1 MKPVGIMNLTEI
13 RALVADDLLAVDHW
27 ISQSLHPDIDIINEM
42 STHII
47 HSGGKRIRPLL
58 VILAANAFAYQGRDH
73 ITLAAIVEFIHTATL
88 LHDDVV
94 DGSKLRR
101 GRKTAHVI
109 WGNEASVLVG
119 DYLFS
124 RAFQLMNQLNS
135 LRVMAILANASNTI
149 AAGEVMQLMSQHDP
163 NTAVEHYYRV
173 IDSKTA
179 CLFAAATELGALIA
193 GQPDD
198 IVADMAIYGRELG
211 LAFQMADDALDYA
224 GTSADLGKNVGDDLA
239 EGKPTLPLIFAME
252 TAQSDDAV
260 WLRMLIQEGG
270 RIEDLSRIQAIL
282 ASTQALTRTYAK
294 AREHSERAIA
304 SLARIPETPI
314 KQALAALAQFAVQRS
329 S

>member
-1 MKPVGIMNLTEI
+1 MNLTDI
-13 RALVADDLLAVDHW
+13 RALVADDLQAVDQW
-27 ISQSLHPDIDIINEM
+27 ISKSLHPDIDIINEM

-58 VILAANAFAYQGRDH
+58 VVLAAKAFGYHGEQH

-101 GRKTAHVI
+101 GSKTANVI

-163 NTAVEHYYRV
+163 HIATAYYYRV

-193 GQPDD
+193 GQNDM
-198 IVADMAIYGRELG
+198 IVADMAKYGRELG
-211 LAFQMADDALDYA
+211 LAFQIADDALDYT
-224 GTSADLGKNVGDDLA
+224 GTSEALGKNIGDDLA

-252 TAQSDDAV
+252 QAKPEDAA
-260 WLRMLIQEGG
+260 WLKMIIQEGG
-270 RIEDLSRIQAIL
+270 RIEDLSRIQMIL
-282 ASTQALTRTYAK
+282 TQTSALTRTYEQ
-294 AREHSERAIA
+294 ARQHSKQAIA
-304 SLARIPETPI
+304 SLNSVPDTAI
-314 KQALAALAQFAVQRS
+314 KQALIALALFAVERVN
-329 S
+329 

>member
-1 MKPVGIMNLTEI
+1 MNLTDI
-13 RALVADDLLAVDHW
+13 RALVADDLKAVDHW
-27 ISQSLHPDIDIINEM
+27 ISQSLHPDIDIINDM

-58 VILAANAFAYQGRDH
+58 VVLAANAFGYQGRDH

-94 DGSKLRR
+94 DGSELRR

-163 NTAVEHYYRV
+163 YTAVDHYYRV

-193 GQPDD
+193 GQAEDV
-198 IVADMAIYGRELG
+198 VAAMATYGRELG
-211 LAFQMADDALDYA
+211 LAFQIADDALDYT
-224 GTSADLGKNVGDDLA
+224 GTSAELGKNIGDDLA
-239 EGKPTLPLIFAME
+239 DGKPTLPLIFAME
-252 TAQSDDAV
+252 TANQADV
-260 WLRMLIQEGG
+260 TWLRELIQEGG
-270 RIEDLSRIQAIL
+270 HIDDLGRIQSIL
-282 ASTQALTRTYAK
+282 SGTDALARTYAK
-294 AREHSERAIA
+294 AKEHSQCAID
-304 SLARIPETPI
+304 SLASIPDTPI
-314 KQALAALAQFAVQRS
+314 KQALASLAEFAVQRS
-329 S
+329 N

>member
-1 MKPVGIMNLTEI
+1 MNLTEI
-13 RALVADDLLAVDHW
+13 RALVADDLQAVDQW
-27 ISQSLHPDIDIINEM
+27 ISKSLHPDIDIINEM

-58 VILAANAFAYQGRDH
+58 VVLAAKAFGYQGEQH

-101 GRKTAHVI
+101 GRKTANVI

-163 NTAVEHYYRV
+163 HIVVDHYYRV

-193 GQPDD
+193 GQDD
-198 IVADMAIYGRELG
+198 VMVTNMANYGRELG
-211 LAFQMADDALDYA
+211 LAFQIADDALDYT
-224 GTSADLGKNVGDDLA
+224 GTSEALGKNIGDDLA

-252 TAQSDDAV
+252 QAIPEDAA
-260 WLRMLIQEGG
+260 WLKMIIQEGG
-270 RIEDLSRIQAIL
+270 RLEDLSRIQAIL
-282 ASTQALTRTYAK
+282 SNTSAIDRTYAQAK
-294 AREHSERAIA
+294 HHSKQAITCL
-304 SLARIPETPI
+304 STLPETPI
-314 KQALAALAQFAVQRS
+314 KQALTALALFAVERVS
-329 S
+329 

>member
-1 MKPVGIMNLTEI
+1 MNLTEI
-13 RALVADDLLAVDHW
+13 RAWVADDLRAVDHW

-58 VILAANAFAYQGRDH
+58 VVLAANAFGYQGRDH

-163 NTAVEHYYRV
+163 STQVDHYYRV
-173 IDSKTA
+173 IESKTA

-193 GQPDD
+193 GQSEE
-198 IVADMAIYGRELG
+198 IVAAMATYGRELG
-211 LAFQMADDALDYA
+211 LAFQIADDALDYT
-224 GTSADLGKNVGDDLA
+224 GSSDDLGKNIGDDLA
-239 EGKPTLPLIFAME
+239 DGKPTLPLIFAME
-252 TAQSDDAV
+252 KANSDDAI
-260 WLRMLIQEGG
+260 WLRALIQEGG
-270 RIEDLSRIQAIL
+270 RIEDLSRIQSIL
-282 ASTQALTRTYAK
+282 ASTHALTRTYDKAK
-294 AREHSERAIA
+294 AHSERASA
-304 SLARIPETPI
+304 CLTLLPDTPY
-314 KQALAALAQFAVQRS
+314 KQALAALAAFAVSRTN
-329 S
+329 

>member
-1 MKPVGIMNLTEI
+1 MNLTEI
-13 RALVADDLLAVDHW
+13 RALVADDLQAVDHW

-58 VILAANAFAYQGRDH
+58 VVLAANAFGYQGRDH

-94 DGSKLRR
+94 DGSELRR

-163 NTAVEHYYRV
+163 YTAVDHYYRV

-193 GQPDD
+193 GQADD
-198 IVADMAIYGRELG
+198 VVAAMATYGRELG
-211 LAFQMADDALDYA
+211 LAFQIADDALDYT
-224 GTSADLGKNVGDDLA
+224 GTSAELGKNIGDDLA
-239 EGKPTLPLIFAME
+239 DGKPTLPLIFAME
-252 TAQSDDAV
+252 TAAHDDV
-260 WLRMLIQEGG
+260 TWLRQLIQEGG
-270 RIEDLSRIQAIL
+270 HIEDLSRIQSIL
-282 ASTQALTRTYAK
+282 ASTDALERTYAK
-294 AREHSERAIA
+294 AKEHSQCAID
-304 SLARIPETPI
+304 SLALIPDTPI
-314 KQALAALAQFAVQRS
+314 KQALASLALFAVQRS
-329 S
+329 N